1 MTAANS
7 AASSSHFGMQRRA
20 ALARIVGRN
29 QLDEATAMHS
39 TPFLSLAAALCL
51 VTGAAQAGELYTK
64 IGLPGAILGYSQPLG
79 PLFGLRVDYATVGE
93 RTDRRTEDGISY
105 DTKLKLNRAALLA
118 DWFPFAGSFRFTS
131 GITSNQYKL
140 DLLATGAGGSLTI
153 GNTTYTTTAN
163 DQFRV
168 QVKFPSSTPYFGV
181 GWGHSMGSGL
191 RFSFDVGAKF
201 GKATVSYALSGPIAQ
216 QVSQADI
223 DTELAELRNGVG
235 KVKAVPQISLGLGY
249 SF

>member
-1 MTAANS
+1 M
-7 AASSSHFGMQRRA
+7 RRDGL
-20 ALARIVGRN
+20 LARMGVRSQPAEVN
-29 QLDEATAMHS
+29 AMHS
-39 TPFLSLAAALCL
+39 TLFLSLAAALCL
-51 VTGAAQAGELYTK
+51 SIGAAQAGELYTK

>member
-1 MTAANS
+1 MLS
-7 AASSSHFGMQRRA
+7 KPLAS
-20 ALARIVGRN
+20 
-29 QLDEATAMHS
+29 
-39 TPFLSLAAALCL
+39 LSLTLCL
-51 VTGAAQAGELYTK
+51 AAGAAQAGELYSN
-64 IGLPGAILGYSQPLG
+64 IGFPGVMLGYSQPLG
-79 PLFGLRVDYATVGE
+79 PLFGVRADYATVGNVK
-93 RTDRRTEDGISY
+93 DRRTEDGIEY

-118 DWFPFAGSFRFTS
+118 DWFPFGGSFRLTG

-140 DLLATGAGGSLTI
+140 DMLATGAGGSLTI
-153 GNTTYTTTAN
+153 GNTRYTTTAN

-181 GWGHSMGSGL
+181 GWGHGMGSGM

-201 GKATVSYALSGPIAQ
+201 GKATVSYALSGPISQ

-223 DTELAELRNGVG
+223 DAELKELRDGVG
-235 KVKAVPQISLGLGY
+235 KVRAVPQLTFGLGY